1 MLLSMRYIHDDIT
14 MMVTVGRPT
23 LAKLKE
29 TGLFESL
36 THLGLSIIADLCWCS
51 ITEPVFPASAATIM
65 TNSAKYAHYA
75 YGLSGRPARLASL
88 QECVETAISGKTP
101 VDMPNWLRTGS

>member
-1 MLLSMRYIHDDIT
+1 MRSIHYDT
-14 MMVTVGRPT
+14 KMMVTVGRPT
-23 LAKLKE
+23 LAKLKQ

-36 THLGLSIIADLCWCS
+36 THSGLSIIADVCWCS
-51 ITEPVFPASAATIM
+51 ITEPVFPASASTIM

-88 QECVETAISGKTP
+88 QECVETAISGETL
-101 VDMPNWLRTGS
+101 VDMPNWLRPDS